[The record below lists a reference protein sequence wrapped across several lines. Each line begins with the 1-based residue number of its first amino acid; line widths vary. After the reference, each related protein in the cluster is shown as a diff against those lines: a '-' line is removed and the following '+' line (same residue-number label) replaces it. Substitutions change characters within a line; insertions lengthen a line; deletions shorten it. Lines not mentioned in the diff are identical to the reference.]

1 MDQERGW
8 RPTVSSVERSLPPLG
23 ADSLIRTQQTSSYV
37 REYLEHLELASA
49 TQRRARQE
57 RSAGHGGTEGTLS
70 LDETIIETLTG
81 RMAPKPRLDRGGRE
95 AHGCLWRKYLGRNP
109 G

>member
-8 RPTVSSVERSLPPLG
+8 RPAVSSVERSLPPLG
-23 ADSLIRTQQTSSYV
+23 ADSLIGTQQTSSYV

-57 RSAGHGGTEGTLS
+57 RSAGHGGIEETLS
-70 LDETIIETLTG
+70 
-81 RMAPKPRLDRGGRE
+81 
-95 AHGCLWRKYLGRNP
+95 
-109 G
+109 